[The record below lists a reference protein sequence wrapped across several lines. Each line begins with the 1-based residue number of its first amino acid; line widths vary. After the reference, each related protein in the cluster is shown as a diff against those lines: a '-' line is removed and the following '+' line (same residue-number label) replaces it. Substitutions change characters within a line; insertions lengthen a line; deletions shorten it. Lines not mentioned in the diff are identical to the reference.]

1 MMRQLAGT
9 PRAAKRSEARNFARV
24 KRELA
29 LVTRERDF
37 TPAGGVLC
45 EVILMKYRAI
55 QANDRRL
62 PIRLMC
68 HTLPPAGYYARGK
81 PGRGDR
87 SVHNRTALS
96 DIQVLHREVPG
107 DLRQPSI
114 WKALVLRPVHLV
126 GTHRM
131 IQPNVKRRIVLSL
144 GME

>member
-1 MMRQLAGT
+1 MRQLAGT

-62 PIRLMC
+62 SVRLMC
-68 HTLPPAGYYARGK
+68 HTLSPAGYYARGS
-81 PGRGDR
+81 RAESDR
-87 SVHNRTALS
+87 SVRCTTAS
-96 DIQVLHREVPG
+96 RSRISRYSTRGPWGPTAAQ
-107 DLRQPSI
+107 
-114 WKALVLRPVHLV
+114 HLE
-126 GTHRM
+126 GACAASASGRHA
-131 IQPNVKRRIVLSL
+131 PNDPA
-144 GME
+144 